1 MRAVIVAI
9 TGGRNISVADAGHV
23 ELIVEQLVYEV
34 QPREVI
40 FGGARGVDTVALAAA
55 QHHRS
60 HRGGT
65 VRAHHSRL
73 VVIVP
78 DTVSAQPHDAREA
91 IHLYADEVVELRRAI
106 TSADG
111 WEAYH
116 ARNRE
121 MVERADVVLGFWD
134 GNKQS
139 GTGACLAYASRVGR
153 PLWVETIGGSGR

>member
-1 MRAVIVAI
+1 MIVAI

-78 DTVSAQPHDAREA
+78 DVVAAQPHEAREA
-91 IHLYADEVVELRRAI
+91 IRLYADEVVELRQRI
-106 TSADG
+106 TRDDG
-111 WEAYH
+111 WAAYH
-116 ARNRE
+116 ARNRT
-121 MVERADVVLGFWD
+121 MVDRATHVLGFWNGD
-134 GNKQS
+134 PRS
-139 GTGACLAYASRVGR
+139 GTGACLAYAARIGR
-153 PLWVETIGGSGR
+153 PLWVETIGGAS

>member
-1 MRAVIVAI
+1 MIVAI
-9 TGGRNISVADAGHV
+9 TGHRKLSPADAALVTARV
-23 ELIVEQLVYEV
+23 ESLIYDVRPAV
-34 QPREVI
+34 VI
-40 FGGARGVDTVALAAA
+40 FGGAVGVDTVALAAA

-65 VRAHHSRL
+65 VRAHPSRL

-91 IHLYADEVVELRRAI
+91 IQLYADEVVELRRAI